1 MKQKL
6 IVLLSFVLVFSTM
19 AFAQAQNKQKAKA
32 PSVEQRVEKIATDLS
47 LSSTEKASLQSLFVK
62 QEVDFQ
68 KFKAETDKESADFK
82 EKMRTFRKNQESEL
96 KALLGDEKFTKLQ
109 AIRAEQKKKK

>member
-1 MKQKL
+1 MASDL
-6 IVLLSFVLVFSTM
+6 GLST
-19 AFAQAQNKQKAKA
+19 
-32 PSVEQRVEKIATDLS
+32 
-47 LSSTEKASLQSLFVK
+47 TEKASLQALFIK
-62 QEVDFQ
+62 QEADLQ